1 MSVKGAEN
9 QADAARP
16 MAACAVGMALAR
28 FWQVPHHEASSRLG
42 FERDVSELASNHPA
56 RETRM
61 SGQFQDVNRRSAHAD
76 PQRAG
81 SANPSASPPFV
92 SELAASIAAAAD
104 AGRSGPRIRDP
115 ALRSALLRAR
125 LLRDWKAI

>member
-1 MSVKGAEN
+1 M
-9 QADAARP
+9 AAALTVGFIGIGNMGWP
-16 MAACAVGMALAR
+16 MAANLGKAGHAVI
-28 FWQVPHHEASSRLG
+28 VH
-42 FERDVSELASNHPA
+42 D
-56 RETRM
+56 
-61 SGQFQDVNRRSAHAD
+61 AD